1 MSDLP
6 VARRYAQALC
16 EEAARKKRTEKID
29 QDMALIRESLDASG
43 ELVRFFESPIISREK
58 KDTVVV
64 ALFQKRVDPLTLK
77 FLRLLVEKRRETLF
91 ALVVQ
96 AYRALRDVQLGIISV
111 EARTAQPLD
120 EAEEK
125 KLVQTLETMT
135 KKRVRLQVTLAPDL
149 IGGLIIRVG
158 DTVYD
163 GSVRN
168 QLVTLRERLE
178 KGTFMMN

>member
-1 MSDLP
+1 MSDIP
-6 VARRYAQALC
+6 VARRYAQALG
-16 EEAARKKRTEKID
+16 EEAAREKRTEQID
-29 QDMALIRESLDASG
+29 QDMALIQESLDASS

-58 KDTVVV
+58 KDSVVV
-64 ALFQKRVDPLTLK
+64 ALFKERVDPLTLK

-91 ALVVQ
+91 LLVAQ
-96 AYRALRDVQLGIISV
+96 AYRALRDEQLGIISV

-135 KKRVRLQVTLAPDL
+135 KKHVRLHVTLEPDL
-149 IGGLIIRVG
+149 IGGLIVRIG

-168 QLVTLRERLE
+168 QLATLRERLE
-178 KGTFMMN
+178 QGTFMMN